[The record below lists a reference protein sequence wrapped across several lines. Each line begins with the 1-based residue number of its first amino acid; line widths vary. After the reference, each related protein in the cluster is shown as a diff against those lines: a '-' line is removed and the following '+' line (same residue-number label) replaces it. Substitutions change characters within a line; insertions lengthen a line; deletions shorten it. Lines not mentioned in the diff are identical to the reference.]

1 MYIYFRKKLRSEI
14 QKSFPSLSDGDAAE
28 IIPSKD
34 EVTTVKIYASAGDN
48 VYIYCVNKQP
58 LLFEFDKEKVL
69 YPTGKK
75 IWALVYNWS
84 STETCRLQTH
94 NFTYPNVCKLFLT
107 LMPRHNPK
115 PMINTAKDLSS
126 TPFLVMGFWVVDQL

>member
-75 IWALVYNWS
+75 YG
-84 STETCRLQTH
+84 RLFTIGPPLKPADYKPTILLIPMSV
-94 NFTYPNVCKLFLT
+94 NF
-107 LMPRHNPK
+107 
-115 PMINTAKDLSS
+115 S
-126 TPFLVMGFWVVDQL
+126 